1 MSAAKTLCV
10 EKEALMDL
18 SKGLLFMWE
27 RRQIKRRRRYIR
39 RTSPCTERERERER
53 EYGHGLWHDDLTYLT
68 ILQWKEA
75 MAPTVLISIISRK
88 ENKG

>member
-1 MSAAKTLCV
+1 MRGEGGFDGSIERLV
-10 EKEALMDL
+10 VYVGEEANQTVSSLYQPHISM
-18 SKGLLFMWE
+18 
-27 RRQIKRRRRYIR
+27 Q
-39 RTSPCTERERERER
+39 REREREN
-53 EYGHGLWHDDLTYLT
+53 GHGLWHDDLTYLT